1 MIEILLISVLLS
13 CYEIAIEMV
22 AFHQNSHPIDRPAY
36 VRGSIIKKF
45 FSGMFWPLVTKMN
58 QELGWFFSNFIG
70 CFIVFTVFF
79 VLTENYMPITLSAIV
94 FCIARNIHLLNQIL
108 IIPLSLASTLVW
120 LLVAQPLG
128 AKIPKAM
135 IRMYENK

>member
-1 MIEILLISVLLS
+1 MIEIVLISALLS
-13 CYEIAIEMV
+13 YYEIAVEMV

-36 VRGSIIKKF
+36 VRGSIIKKI

-79 VLTENYMPITLSAIV
+79 VLTENYKSIAICAV
-94 FCIARNIHLLNQIL
+94 AFCVVRHIPLLNQIL
-108 IIPLSLASTLVW
+108 IIPLSLASTLIW
-120 LLVAQPLG
+120 MFVAQPLG

-135 IRMYENK
+135 IRMNENK

>member
-1 MIEILLISVLLS
+1 MIKIFLISVLLS
-13 CYEIAIEMV
+13 YYEIAIEMV

-58 QELGWFFSNFIG
+58 QELGQFFSNFIG

-79 VLTENYMPITLSAIV
+79 ILTENYMSITLSAIV
-94 FCIARNIHLLNQIL
+94 FCIARNIPLLNQIL
-108 IIPLSLASTLVW
+108 IIPLSLASTLIW
-120 LLVAQPLG
+120 MFVAQPLG

-135 IRMYENK
+135 IRMSENK